1 MMTADGCWWLPRMMD
16 QDLMQSLTISWR
28 LPEPGA
34 RCIQMPDSSRFIQIP
49 FCVMPCL
56 AVCYKLTRGP
66 CLRDRTCDP
75 YTRLCQIWFWDCG
88 QARCW
93 RCCPR
98 AGGMCIQSL
107 ERTLAERYTMFW
119 CSSQRP
125 LAQEDRCSETSELVP
140 FASFPHSLCF

>member
-1 MMTADGCWWLPRMMD
+1 MHDDCWWLLMTA
-16 QDLMQSLTISWR
+16 QDDG
-28 LPEPGA
+28 PGSYAITYDKLEVTRA
-34 RCIQMPDSSRFIQIP
+34 RCQMHPDARFIQIP